1 MSDSAPCYVL
11 DSFALLAY
19 LENEAGAL
27 LVEEIL
33 MSAKQEVNQ
42 VLFSLINYGECL
54 YIVERERGLL
64 QAQTMIGMID
74 QLPIA
79 VVEVDRTHV
88 LAAAH
93 LKAHYPISYADAF
106 AVSLAQ
112 RRQAT
117 LLTGDPEFAKIQHL
131 VTVRWLPR
139 N

>member
-1 MSDSAPCYVL
+1 MSDKTPCYVL

-19 LENEAGAL
+19 LENEAGAS
-27 LVEEIL
+27 LVEEVL
-33 MSAKQEVNQ
+33 MNANQGVNQ

-93 LKAHYPISYADAF
+93 LKAHYPIAYADAF

-131 VTVRWLPR
+131 VTVRWLPQ